1 MKILF
6 PLWSKACLLQTTSKM
21 SLFRYWEISAVF
33 SSLVYTYLIGIG
45 SIWCWVFALYSGIA
59 FSILCFKKKIY
70 AETTLH
76 VFYFFAAIFGWYHWG
91 ANEESGF
98 NQSLSWHFHL
108 GVIGLL
114 IGLSLSM
121 GYALKKYTDA
131 KLTYLDS
138 STTIFSIW
146 ATILMV
152 NLIVDN
158 WVYFLVINAAAFFLY
173 LNRKMY
179 PTAALMVVYIFL
191 SIKGYNEWMQ
201 M

>member
-1 MKILF
+1 
-6 PLWSKACLLQTTSKM
+6 M
-21 SLFRYWEISAVF
+21 SSFRYWEVSAVL
-33 SSLVYTYLIGIG
+33 SSLMYTYLIGIG
-45 SIWCWVFALYSGIA
+45 SIWCWSFALYSGVV
-59 FSILCFKKKIY
+59 FTLLCFNRKIY
-70 AETTLH
+70 AETALH
-76 VFYFFAAIFGWYHWG
+76 IFYFIAGVYGWYHWG
-91 ANEESGF
+91 GREENVF
-98 NQSLSWHFHL
+98 NQSFSWDFHL
-108 GVIGLL
+108 GIIVLL
-114 IGLSLSM
+114 AGLSFFS

-138 STTIFSIW
+138 STSIFSIW

-158 WVYFLVINAAAFFLY
+158 WLYFLVINVAAFFLY

-179 PTAALMVVYIFL
+179 PTAALMIVYVFL

>member
-1 MKILF
+1 
-6 PLWSKACLLQTTSKM
+6 M
-21 SLFRYWEISAVF
+21 SSFRYWEISAVL
-33 SSLVYTYLIGIG
+33 SSLLYTYLIGIG
-45 SIWCWVFALYSGIA
+45 SIWCWAFALYSGVV
-59 FSILCFKKKIY
+59 FTILCYKRKIY
-70 AETTLH
+70 AETALH
-76 VFYFFAAIFGWYHWG
+76 VFYFFAGLYGWYHWG
-91 ANEESGF
+91 AHEEKGF
-98 NQSLSWHFHL
+98 NHSLSLNFHL
-108 GVIGLL
+108 GVIVLL
-114 IGLSLSM
+114 LSLSLGS

-158 WVYFLVINAAAFFLY
+158 WMYFLVINAAAFFLY

-179 PTAALMVVYIFL
+179 PTAALMVIYVFL